1 MDNDMVLDIKLCTPC
16 EAISWTARQ
25 LVVVKTDGSYKGPE
39 NVYAVY
45 ARIINAQSNPRQTPL
60 AGT

>member
-1 MDNDMVLDIKLCTPC
+1 MVLDIKLCLPC

-25 LVVVKTDGSYKGPE
+25 LVVVKADGGSKGPE
-39 NVYAVY
+39 NVYTVWAQ
-45 ARIINAQSNPRQTPL
+45 IINAQSNPRQTPL

>member
-1 MDNDMVLDIKLCTPC
+1 MVLDIKICLPC
-16 EAISWTARQ
+16 EACHRAFRQ
-25 LVVVKTDGSYKGPE
+25 LPMVKADGGYKGPE

-45 ARIINAQSNPRQTPL
+45 SRIINAQSSLHQRPP

>member
-1 MDNDMVLDIKLCTPC
+1 MVLDIKICLPC
-16 EAISWTARQ
+16 EACHWAFRQ
-25 LVVVKTDGSYKGPE
+25 LPMVKPDGGYKGPE

-45 ARIINAQSNPRQTPL
+45 ARMISGQRSLHQTLL